1 MQRQGNLKNTVIAL
15 LVTTLMIAILPTE
28 CEGAIYDDTIRLHI
42 LANSD
47 SEEDQAVKLAI
58 RDRVLE
64 KYSELLKSDGE
75 ISKAKENVTSRLGEI
90 ECDCEGWLKELGYDY
105 GVKATLVNEWYETRD
120 YEDFSL
126 PCGYYTSL
134 KVELGRADGKNWWCV
149 MYPPMC
155 LDIATVSE
163 KEYTKSEQALISKNG
178 YNVKF
183 KLLELISGGLK

>member
-1 MQRQGNLKNTVIAL
+1 MQGQRNFKNTVAAL
-15 LVTTLMIAILPTE
+15 LITTLLIAILPTE

-47 SEEDQAVKLAI
+47 SEADQGVKLTI

-64 KYSELLKSDGE
+64 KYSELLKSDGSMDE
-75 ISKAKENVTSRLGEI
+75 AKKNVASRLDAI
-90 ECDCEGWLKELGYDY
+90 ESDCEGWLEELGYGY
-105 GVKATLVNEWYETRD
+105 GVKATLVNEWYDTRD
-120 YEDFSL
+120 YEGFSL
-126 PCGYYTSL
+126 PRGYYTSL
-134 KVELGRADGKNWWCV
+134 KIELGSAEGKNWWCV

-155 LDIATVSE
+155 LDIATE
-163 KEYTKSEQALISKNG
+163 EGQEYTESEQALISKNG

>member
-1 MQRQGNLKNTVIAL
+1 MQGERNFKNTVAAL
-15 LVTTLMIAILPTE
+15 LITTLLIAVLPTE

-47 SEEDQAVKLAI
+47 SEEDQGVKLAI

-64 KYSELLKSDGE
+64 KYSELLKSDGSMDE
-75 ISKAKENVTSRLGEI
+75 AKKNVTSRLDAI
-90 ECDCEGWLKELGYDY
+90 ESDCKGWLEELGYGY
-105 GVKATLVNEWYETRD
+105 GVKATLVNEWYDTRD
-120 YEDFSL
+120 YEGFSL

-134 KVELGRADGKNWWCV
+134 KIELGSAEGKNWWCV

-155 LDIATVSE
+155 LDIATE
-163 KEYTKSEQALISKNG
+163 EGQEYTKSEQALISKNG